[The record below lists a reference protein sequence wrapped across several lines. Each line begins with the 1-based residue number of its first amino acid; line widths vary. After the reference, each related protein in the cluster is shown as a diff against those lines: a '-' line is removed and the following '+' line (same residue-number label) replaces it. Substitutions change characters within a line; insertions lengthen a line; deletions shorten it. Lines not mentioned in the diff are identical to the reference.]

1 MNDSFLHKGQRKKLI
16 EELQKKGI
24 SNTSVLNAI
33 DAVPRHLFF
42 VDKVMESYAYEDKAY
57 PIGAGQTIS
66 QPYTVAIQTQL
77 LELKPNEKV
86 LEIGTGSGYQAAVL
100 SKFGVRVFSIER
112 QKDIYFR
119 TKKLLQELHFFI
131 ETFLGDGY
139 KGLPQFAPFDK
150 IIITA
155 AAPFIPRPLLEQLK
169 IGGILVVPLGEGIN
183 QKMLKIIKISESEF
197 EQTEHGNFSF
207 VPMIEG
213 ITD

>member
-1 MNDSFLHKGQRKKLI
+1 MKDSFLHKGQRKKLI

-42 VDKVMESYAYEDKAY
+42 LDKVMESYAYEDKAY

-197 EQTEHGNFSF
+197 EQTDHGNFSF